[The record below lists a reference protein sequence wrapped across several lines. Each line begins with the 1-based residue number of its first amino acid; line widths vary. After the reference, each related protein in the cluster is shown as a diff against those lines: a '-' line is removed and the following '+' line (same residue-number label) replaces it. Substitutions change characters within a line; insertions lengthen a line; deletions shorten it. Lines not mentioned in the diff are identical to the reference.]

1 MSILVVV
8 EGVGGRGSS
17 DSLGLLE
24 AAREIAA
31 GLSLPLVAL
40 AVDDVGDPSTL
51 PADRVLVAESA
62 AASSQTLADA
72 LGAAAEASTA
82 RYVLVAASIL
92 ASDAAACS
100 AARRELGVVVDA
112 VELHVEDGSLV
123 TRRAGLGDSVL
134 AHCAF
139 TSGSGVVIVRSGTF
153 APAPR
158 DSASAPVEQLAFELS
173 AQARRSRVVGH
184 ETASAEGP
192 NIAEADALVAGGRGL
207 GSADGF
213 RLAEELA
220 RVLGGA
226 VASTRAVVDA
236 GWYPY
241 STQVGQTGRTVTPKL
256 YIALGISGAI
266 QHKVGMQGSGT
277 IVAINKDGN
286 APIHQLADL
295 AVVGDLHKIV
305 PELIERLK
313 AR

>member
-1 MSILVVV
+1 MSVLVVI

-17 DSLGLLE
+17 DSLGLLA
-24 AAREIAA
+24 AARPIADQ
-31 GLSLPLVAL
+31 LSLPLIAL
-40 AVDDVGDPSTL
+40 AVGDVGDASAL
-51 PADRVLVAESA
+51 PADRVFAAESA
-62 AASSQTLADA
+62 AASSQALADA
-72 LGAAAEASTA
+72 LGAATEASDA
-82 RYVLVAASIL
+82 RYILVAASIL
-92 ASDAAACS
+92 ASDAAACT
-100 AARRELGVVVDA
+100 AARRELGIVVDA
-112 VELHVEDGSLV
+112 VELHVEDGALV
-123 TRRAGLGDSVL
+123 TRRAGLRDSVL

-139 TSGSGVVIVRSGTF
+139 TSDHGIVIVRSGTF
-153 APAPR
+153 APVAGE
-158 DSASAPVEQLAFELS
+158 SSSAPVESLAFELS
-173 AQARRSRVVGH
+173 AWAQRSRVVGH
-184 ETASAEGP
+184 ETATVEGP
-192 NIAEADALVAGGRGL
+192 DIAEADALVAGGRGL

-220 RVLGGA
+220 GVLGGA

-241 STQVGQTGRTVTPKL
+241 STQVGQTGKTVAPKL

-286 APIHQLADL
+286 APIHELADL